1 MAESKSI
8 AVTDSISPEKRS
20 ANMAAIRG
28 KDTGPELTVRKAI
41 HSDGF
46 RFRLHRRDL
55 PGKPDLV
62 LPRYGVALFVHGC
75 FGHMHKN
82 CPDATVPKTN
92 ADFWVSKLDL
102 FLTVTDFHLL
112 VRRNVSNTQQMNQA
126 VFAFRRCEDASLR
139 HTGVD
144 SHQGLAYYGL
154 YDTILARE

>member
-1 MAESKSI
+1 
-8 AVTDSISPEKRS
+8 
-20 ANMAAIRG
+20 
-28 KDTGPELTVRKAI
+28 
-41 HSDGF
+41 
-46 RFRLHRRDL
+46 
-55 PGKPDLV
+55 
-62 LPRYGVALFVHGC
+62 
-75 FGHMHKN
+75 MHKN